1 MHIRG
6 DFLQTIRPGPG
17 RIDSRSN
24 AQPPLSTL
32 LWDNLPMLQLD
43 PSDPKKIAFAL
54 HKAVRQSGLS
64 LTEIADRL
72 KLEYGVELSVSG
84 LSRVIYRGTIRLQRV
99 VQILAICGV
108 SEVEIRGT
116 AKRAA
121 SD

>member
-1 MHIRG
+1 
-6 DFLQTIRPGPG
+6 
-17 RIDSRSN
+17 
-24 AQPPLSTL
+24 
-32 LWDNLPMLQLD
+32 MLQLD

-116 AKRAA
+116 DKGPTAI
-121 SD
+121 DV

>member
-1 MHIRG
+1 
-6 DFLQTIRPGPG
+6 
-17 RIDSRSN
+17 
-24 AQPPLSTL
+24 
-32 LWDNLPMLQLD
+32 MLQLD